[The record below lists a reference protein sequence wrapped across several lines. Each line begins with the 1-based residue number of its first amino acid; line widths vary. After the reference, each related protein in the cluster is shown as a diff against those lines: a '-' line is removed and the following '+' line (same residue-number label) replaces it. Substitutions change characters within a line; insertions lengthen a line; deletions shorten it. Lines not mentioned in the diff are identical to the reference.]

1 MFRSLSRPRRLALE
15 ALESRRQM
23 AGVVELALEGGNW
36 TFTGDGSANGV
47 EIELV
52 AQGEYFVRGTYQG
65 GAPTTIK
72 IAGFDNLA
80 ATEFH
85 VFSDLASV
93 TANLGGAAD
102 RLRIVGRGPGSD
114 ALSVGSLVANLSD
127 GDDTLELKY
136 VSATGITADLGA
148 GNDKLSMIGVT
159 TNSWGWYYAA
169 FTSILAG
176 SGKDRVEIEES
187 RLGRTRI
194 DTGADG
200 DEVLLDGVTGTR
212 TFDIFTGS
220 GDDVVA
226 IVGSQFSSRLILDTG
241 ADDDQAAMFAVS
253 ADEIYVDMGDGND
266 LLYLVANEARAAKLL
281 GGTGKDV
288 LDFDPFINIDN
299 EFETLGVDGFETQQ

>member
-1 MFRSLSRPRRLALE
+1 MFRSLSQRRMALE
-15 ALESRRQM
+15 VLESRKQM
-23 AGVVELALEGGNW
+23 AGVVELALDGGNW

-52 AQGEYFVRGTYQG
+52 AQGEYFVRGTSQG

-85 VFSDLASV
+85 IFSELNSA
-93 TANLGGAAD
+93 TANLGGAGD

-114 ALSVGSLVANLSD
+114 ALRVGSLVANLSD

-136 VSATGITADLGA
+136 VSATGITVDLGA
-148 GNDKLSMIGVT
+148 GSDKLSMIGVT

-187 RLGRTRI
+187 RLGPTRI

-200 DEVLLDGVTGTR
+200 DELLLDGVTGTR
-212 TFDIFTGS
+212 TFEIFTGS

-226 IVGSQFSSRLILDTG
+226 IVGSSFSSRLTLDTG

-253 ADEIYVDMGDGND
+253 ADEIYADMGDGD
-266 LLYLVANEARAAKLL
+266 DYLYLVANSAQAAKLL
-281 GGTGKDV
+281 GGAGKDI
-288 LDFDPFINIDN
+288 LDFDPFLNVDN
-299 EFETLGVDGFETQQ
+299 EFETLGTDGFEILQ